1 MLIRLTARCQW
12 GRRSSY
18 RSVCGFT
25 LIELAITLAVLSMLL
40 FVAAPGY
47 QTWSANQQIR
57 NLAESLQNG
66 LRLAQTEATK
76 RNAQVDFIL
85 TADDLIANPTI
96 ANPTASP
103 TGPSW
108 VVRLNNPPTFIQG
121 RSVKEGSPNAS
132 IAVISPPS
140 GFAGTVGFNGFGRSM
155 LGGGLELE
163 VRNAQGGNRNLRVLL
178 SSGGKVRMCDNTRPT
193 GDPQGCT

>member
-1 MLIRLTARCQW
+1 MLIRRLCSRPW
-12 GRRSSY
+12 
-18 RSVCGFT
+18 SVCRSAVGFT
-25 LIELAITLAVLSMLL
+25 LIELAITLAVLGMLL

-66 LRLAQTEATK
+66 LRLAQAEATK

-96 ANPTASP
+96 ANPAPSP

-108 VVRLNNPPTFIQG
+108 VVRLNTPPTFIHG

-132 IAVISPPS
+132 IAVINAPS
-140 GFAGTVGFNGFGRSM
+140 GFDGTIGFNGFGRST
-155 LGGGLELE
+155 LGGALELE
-163 VRNAQGGNRNLRVLL
+163 VLNASGGNRTLGILL
-178 SSGGKVRMCDNTRPT
+178 SSGGKVRMCDSTRPT